1 MGLVDAAAA
10 VFQAVGALRQAQ
22 HGSGH
27 VLRADGVA
35 EALLLVLPAEVAT
48 LNDLDLRRQ
57 QAVSVELFDH
67 DAPEEPFE
75 RFWDHFPGSLTC
87 SYTERVG
94 RLRREVMRTSDFY
107 SDRQWHSTG
116 MYTDCLRPCGV
127 DQELVM
133 PLPAPPGVSR
143 RLVFFRSPG
152 RGFPCAERAAAVLL
166 QPHIAEALRLHARRA
181 SAQLLTGRQLQLLQL
196 VAAGHDNAAIAGQLT
211 LSRATVRKHLEN
223 AYARLGVTSRTAAAA
238 QAFPDITWS

>member
-1 MGLVDAAAA
+1 MDAAVAL
-10 VFQAVGALRQAQ
+10 FQAVGALRKAQ

-35 EALLLVLPAEVAT
+35 EALLRVLPAEVAT
-48 LNDLDLRRQ
+48 LNDLDVRRQ

-87 SYTERVG
+87 SYTERDR
-94 RLRREVMRTSDFY
+94 RLRQEVMRTDDFH

-127 DQELVM
+127 DQELIM
-133 PLPAPPGVSR
+133 PLPAPPGMCR

-152 RGFPCAERAAAVLL
+152 RRFSGAERGAAVLL

-181 SAQLLTGRQLQLLQL
+181 AAQLLTARQLQLLQL
-196 VAAGHDNAAIAGQLT
+196 VAAGHDNAAIARQLV
-211 LSRATVRKHLEN
+211 LSRTTVRKHLEN
-223 AYARLGVTSRTAAAA
+223 AYARLGVTSRTAATA
-238 QAFPDITWS
+238 QVFPDITWS